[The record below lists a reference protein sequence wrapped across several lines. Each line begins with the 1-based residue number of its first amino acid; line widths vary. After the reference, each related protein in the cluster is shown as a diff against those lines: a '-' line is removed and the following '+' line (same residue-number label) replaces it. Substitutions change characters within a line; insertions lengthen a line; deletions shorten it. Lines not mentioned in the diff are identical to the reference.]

1 MSARR
6 MTLRG
11 LIAGLLISAAILG
24 GIKAVSGQGQGP
36 GGNDPGPTTTQI
48 EELTKGQELSA
59 PAAVEPAA
67 LDAGGQAAIIAAQLL
82 LIPEEFFV
90 DLPLVVR

>member
-24 GIKAVSGQGQGP
+24 GIKVASGQGFGP
-36 GGNDPGPTTTQI
+36 GEGNPGPTTTQI
-48 EELTKGQELSA
+48 EELTRGLPA
-59 PAAVEPAA
+59 PTPAALEPAA
-67 LDAGGQAAIIAAQLL
+67 LDAGGQAAIIAAELL
-82 LIPEEFFV
+82 LVPEEFFTN
-90 DLPLVVR
+90 LPLVTR